1 MKLAILFWFYKEPE
15 ICLNRLELLRK
26 NNSDIPIY
34 GLYGGSLK
42 TVNQYRSLLE
52 PYLDDFYVFT
62 ANEDPLWKWLQGD
75 LMIVDWYR
83 KRGKDLVWDTIVI
96 VQWDMLVLDSVEH
109 LFSTLEKDQI
119 LLSGLRPIKEVE
131 NNWQWVAPKI
141 PERRAQYLNFLKY
154 VRQVYNYNQDPLG
167 CLFIV
172 ACFPRIFLDQYS
184 RIEQPEL
191 GFLEYRVPIYA
202 QIFGVP
208 FCEDHPFQAWWVDAD
223 PVFWAKNPI
232 KRAMNSLSLRFNP
245 IPLNPAKREI
255 SLIPIY
261 RHLNT
266 QSGSRIFHP
275 YEQQFPLKKQQWM
288 GALAREFGQDLNWLI
303 QKLK

>member
-131 NNWQWVAPKI
+131 NNWQWVADTGMM
-141 PERRAQYLNFLKY
+141 Y
-154 VRQVYNYNQDPLG
+154 VTN
-167 CLFIV
+167 
-172 ACFPRIFLDQYS
+172 
-184 RIEQPEL
+184 
-191 GFLEYRVPIYA
+191 
-202 QIFGVP
+202 
-208 FCEDHPFQAWWVDAD
+208 DA
-223 PVFWAKNPI
+223 
-232 KRAMNSLSLRFNP
+232 
-245 IPLNPAKREI
+245 
-255 SLIPIY
+255 
-261 RHLNT
+261 
-266 QSGSRIFHP
+266 
-275 YEQQFPLKKQQWM
+275 
-288 GALAREFGQDLNWLI
+288 
-303 QKLK
+303 